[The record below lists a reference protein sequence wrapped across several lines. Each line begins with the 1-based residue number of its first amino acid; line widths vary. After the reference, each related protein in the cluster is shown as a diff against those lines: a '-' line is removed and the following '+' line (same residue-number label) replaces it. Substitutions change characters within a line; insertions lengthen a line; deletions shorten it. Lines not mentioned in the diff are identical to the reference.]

1 MTKQTK
7 TWNKPTLTRLGQIT
21 DVAGTQPGPCQTTNN
36 GSQCSGTATGIGLS

>member
-21 DVAGTQPGPCQTTNN
+21 DVAGTQLGACQAPNGGTNCPGPDR
-36 GSQCSGTATGIGLS
+36 GFS